1 MKQTRQVVH
10 AVKQSILLRCLWLL
24 MILMFMVNVTE
35 QSLAWLEGAI
45 GSLLA
50 HHVYG
55 FKAVI
60 TSLD

>member
-1 MKQTRQVVH
+1 
-10 AVKQSILLRCLWLL
+10 
-24 MILMFMVNVTE
+24 MFMVNVTE